1 MILFTKSKS
10 LRLVPIFHAVR
21 SSYSSSCD
29 VEDLIHTMMLNSH
42 ERGLHIAR
50 DKMKEAKMVCMY
62 SWDLVLYTF
71 LTFFSSVICVRVLH
85 SVVCCVLLC
94 ELCVP
99 VLCVYLSYAVS
110 IVCCLRLVCHRVL
123 LCACAAVCVVPC
135 GCGTFALLLKLDVV
149 GLGFLPC
156 RRLCLKL

>member
-10 LRLVPIFHAVR
+10 LVPIFHAVR

-50 DKMKEAKMVCMY
+50 DKMKVAKMVCMY
-62 SWDLVLYTF
+62 SWDLVLFTF

-94 ELCVP
+94 VP

-110 IVCCLRLVCHRVL
+110 IVCCLRLVCVIVCFCVHVL
-123 LCACAAVCVVPC
+123 LCALCLVDV
-135 GCGTFALLLKLDVV
+135 ALLRYFLKLDVV